1 MRFEEPDY
9 LERFMWCVLA
19 VALSLIVGPRIFTV
33 RSTQPK
39 PIGHYAVD
47 ESPSYL
53 VWYAV
58 EAFPG
63 ALQSTLK
70 PK

>member
-1 MRFEEPDY
+1 MKTVSKMFLAFGLALP
-9 LERFMWCVLA
+9 FVLL
-19 VALSLIVGPRIFTV
+19 VFSDLRLS
-33 RSTQPK
+33 PK

-47 ESPSYL
+47 ESPSYV